1 MKMKIIFIICFVFS
15 QSGYSQ
21 SKSLKKNEEIVYA
34 TALKYINGINPVYD
48 PKLYIDPGRLSF
60 INTFFS
66 ENDKRSNLAAFI
78 KDNNWDF
85 VYRKAEKWNN
95 KKIIKLSS
103 KKVLS
108 VIGLSPLFAPQETNG
123 MFSPVLMNDEMTKAF
138 IIYSVRSTS
147 IIFFEMKD
155 NRWVVVKDEYW
166 ME

>member
-1 MKMKIIFIICFVFS
+1 MKIIFSFCFAFS
-15 QSGYSQ
+15 LLGYSQ

-48 PKLYIDPGRLSF
+48 PRLYIDPGRLSF
-60 INTFFS
+60 INTFFPQ
-66 ENDKRSNLAAFI
+66 NDKRSILSVFI
-78 KDNNWDF
+78 KDNNWVF
-85 VYRKAEKWNN
+85 IYRKAEKWNK

-103 KKVLS
+103 KKVLR
-108 VIGLSPLFAPQETNG
+108 VICMSPLFAPQETNG
-123 MFSPVLMNDEMTKAF
+123 MFSPVLMNDKMTKAF
-138 IIYSVRSTS
+138 TIYSARSTS